1 MKKTLLTIKANSE
14 QRELE
19 FENKTELENM
29 IDLLSSNLQKFEEEN
44 TQRVKL
50 IAEKVLLA
58 YDLP

>member
-1 MKKTLLTIKANSE
+1 MKKTLLSIKANSD
-14 QRELE
+14 QKELE

>member
-14 QRELE
+14 QKELE
-19 FENKTELENM
+19 FENKSDLENM
-29 IDLLSSNLQKFEEEN
+29 IDLLTSNLQKFEEEN

-50 IAEKVLLA
+50 IAEKVLNA